1 MRVAVCVCVLRAPA
15 LALAHALQRAARDDP
30 IQICQSTEQS
40 CGYGNNVWT
49 SEASTA
55 RGAARTDENHRQ

>member
-1 MRVAVCVCVLRAPA
+1 MRVAVCVLRAPT
-15 LALAHALQRAARDDP
+15 LALRPRAAGDDP

>member
-1 MRVAVCVCVLRAPA
+1 MRVAVCVCCARPPSPF
-15 LALAHALQRAARDDP
+15 AHALAGDDP

>member
-1 MRVAVCVCVLRAPA
+1 MRVAVCVCCARPPSPY
-15 LALAHALQRAARDDP
+15 AHALP
-30 IQICQSTEQS
+30 GMIPFKSVNPPNKS